1 MINFIYKTLVVLPYS
16 MYRVSVR
23 FNKSFGID
31 PNRLETNKSA
41 EMEDFEVVIILIL
54 AQALV
59 YLYKFAHNG

>member
-1 MINFIYKTLVVLPYS
+1 

-23 FNKSFGID
+23 FNKSFVIG

-41 EMEDFEVVIILIL
+41 KMEDFEIVIILNSNIL

-59 YLYKFAHNG
+59 YLYIFAHNVRTLQNV